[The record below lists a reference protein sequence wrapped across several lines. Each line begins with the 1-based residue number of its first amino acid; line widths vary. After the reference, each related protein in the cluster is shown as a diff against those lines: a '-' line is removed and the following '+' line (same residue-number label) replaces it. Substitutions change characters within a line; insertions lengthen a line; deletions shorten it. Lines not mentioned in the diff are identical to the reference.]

1 MSEPLQTHELQH
13 VRLPYPSLS
22 PRVCPNS
29 SPLIQWCHLTISVPF
44 SSFFACPQSFPASFL
59 MSQFSPSGGQS
70 IGASASVLPK
80 NEGWFPLRLTDLIS
94 LLSKGLS
101 RIFSSTTIWKHQCSS
116 ALSLLYVPDLKSIC
130 DYWKNYSFG
139 LLTFVGHV
147 KSLIFN
153 TVSKFVIAFLLWLH
167 SVSTLILEPK
177 IMKSGTIITVSP
189 PICHQVRGPDALI
202 LVFWMLRFSFFF
214 LCLFFF

>member
-1 MSEPLQTHELQH
+1 M
-13 VRLPYPSLS
+13 PSNHLS
-22 PRVCPNS
+22 PCQLLLCLPS
-29 SPLIQWCHLTISVPF
+29 I
-44 SSFFACPQSFPASFL
+44 FPSIRSFL

-80 NEGWFPLRLTDLIS
+80 NEGWFPIRLTDFIS
-94 LLSKGLS
+94 LLSKGFS

-116 ALSLLYVPDLKSIC
+116 ALSLLYVPNLKSVC
-130 DYWKNYSFG
+130 DYWKNHSFD

-147 KSLIFN
+147 MSLIFN

-189 PICHQVRGPDALI
+189 PICHQVMGPDALI
-202 LVFWMLRFSFFF
+202 LVCWMLRFFYFFLSFFF
-214 LCLFFF
+214 LAFSFFLINLFFIEG